1 MSNNLDKISLLLLY
15 FIPVALITGPF
26 LPDLSLSIIV
36 IIFLYKIFKNKDWGK
51 LNNKYFLALS
61 IICIYLIIT
70 SLFSE
75 NILLSLKPTLFYF
88 RFGIFCF
95 ASYYLMEKYH
105 KEIIQNLFILVLI
118 ILCLLLIGQ
127 IYDLIFQKNILTGEI
142 VDEFRHTGF
151 FGDDEVIGSYT
162 ARLLPFFL
170 FIFLNK
176 INQNK
181 IIIFTLIIVAGLI
194 IFLSSERTSFF
205 FYLATLVIFITLSEN
220 KIQKIVFYNFLLV
233 LSIFVIFFI
242 FKADF
247 NQRVHQT
254 YDQMFVSKNE
264 KTEMVFFSETHH
276 SHYQIAY
283 KMFKE
288 KPVFGHGVKMFRH
301 YCRKDE
307 NYVSD
312 LACTT
317 HPHNVLMQFLAETG
331 IIFTIIIYFFYLLL
345 IFELLKLFF
354 KRNFTNKY
362 KINYSKICFIIS
374 LFITFFPFSPS
385 GNFFDNWL
393 SVVYYYPLGI
403 YLWNMKQIKS

>member
-288 KPVFGHGVKMFRH
+288 KPVFGHGVKIFRH
-301 YCRKDE
+301 YCGKDE

>member
-162 ARLLPFFL
+162 ARLLPFF
-170 FIFLNK
+170 F
-176 INQNK
+176 
-181 IIIFTLIIVAGLI
+181 
-194 IFLSSERTSFF
+194 
-205 FYLATLVIFITLSEN
+205 
-220 KIQKIVFYNFLLV
+220 
-233 LSIFVIFFI
+233 
-242 FKADF
+242 
-247 NQRVHQT
+247 
-254 YDQMFVSKNE
+254 
-264 KTEMVFFSETHH
+264 
-276 SHYQIAY
+276 
-283 KMFKE
+283 
-288 KPVFGHGVKMFRH
+288 
-301 YCRKDE
+301 
-307 NYVSD
+307 
-312 LACTT
+312 
-317 HPHNVLMQFLAETG
+317 
-331 IIFTIIIYFFYLLL
+331 IYFF
-345 IFELLKLFF
+345 K
-354 KRNFTNKY
+354 
-362 KINYSKICFIIS
+362 
-374 LFITFFPFSPS
+374 
-385 GNFFDNWL
+385 
-393 SVVYYYPLGI
+393 
-403 YLWNMKQIKS
+403 

>member
-233 LSIFVIFFI
+233 LSIFTIFFI

-288 KPVFGHGVKMFRH
+288 KPVFGHGVKIFRH
-301 YCRKDE
+301 YCAKDE
-307 NYVSD
+307 NYISE

-317 HPHNVLMQFLAETG
+317 HPHNVLMQFLSETG
-331 IIFTIIIYFFYLLL
+331 IIFTVIIYFFYLLL
-345 IFELLKLFF
+345 IFELIKLIF
-354 KRNFTNKY
+354 KRNFTNEY

-393 SVVYYYPLGI
+393 SIVYYYPIGI
-403 YLWNMKQIKS
+403 YLWKMNSNNY

>member
-233 LSIFVIFFI
+233 LSIFTIFFI

-288 KPVFGHGVKMFRH
+288 KPVFGHGVKIFRH
-301 YCRKDE
+301 YCAKDE
-307 NYVSD
+307 NYISE

-393 SVVYYYPLGI
+393 SIVYYYPIGI
-403 YLWNMKQIKS
+403 YLWKMNSNNY

>member
-15 FIPVALITGPF
+15 SIPVALITGPF
-26 LPDLSLSIIV
+26 LPDLSLSIIA
-36 IIFLYKIFKNKDWGK
+36 IIFLYKIFKNKDWEK
-51 LNNKYFLALS
+51 LNNKYFVALS

-95 ASYYLMEKYH
+95 ASYYLMENYH
-105 KEIIQNLFILVLI
+105 KEIIQNLFIIVLI
-118 ILCLLLIGQ
+118 ILCILLAGQ

-176 INQNK
+176 INENK
-181 IIIFTLIIVAGLI
+181 KIIFTLIIVAGLI

-205 FYLATLVIFITLSEN
+205 FYLVTLVIFITLSEN
-220 KIQKIVFYNFLLV
+220 KIRKIIFYNFLLV
-233 LSIFVIFFI
+233 LSIFAILFI

-254 YDQMFVSKNE
+254 YDQMFVSENE
-264 KTEMVFFSETHH
+264 KTEIVFFSKTHH

-288 KPVFGHGVKMFRH
+288 KPVFGHGVKIFRH
-301 YCRKDE
+301 YCAKDE
-307 NYVSD
+307 NYVSE

-354 KRNFTNKY
+354 KRNFTNEY
-362 KINYSKICFIIS
+362 KINYTKICFIIS

-393 SVVYYYPLGI
+393 SIVYYYPIGI
-403 YLWNMKQIKS
+403 YLWKMKSNNY